1 MNSIRDRIDLLA
13 IEVGHPV
20 GLDDRRYRFL
30 AYSPHRDHVDEVR
43 LASILQRSPPP
54 EVAEWLDSLGLAD
67 AETYAK
73 VPPNSSL
80 GMVGRVCVPVRF
92 RDLVLGYIWLAET
105 SGTLASQAIAT
116 SIECATELGPVL
128 YQQRLLDDDVR
139 ERERS
144 LLSDLLGAPEV
155 RAPAVARLID
165 DGWMKSDGN
174 FSVVVLLCS
183 HPLDHAL
190 PERDRVALMATM
202 ESLRRSRADCR
213 IAVLPESHSMAMIL
227 TSPKPGAGVEAGRDL
242 LAAAGAALPQQH
254 SWTPYIGVSEAHEQL
269 EDLHHAYRQASWAA
283 ELASQ
288 IPGAERVVSWEELG
302 SYRIIAELAGSA
314 RPALLGPSPAVGAL
328 LDSSEGEVLVDTLEQ
343 YLERAGDVNAT
354 ANALF
359 LHRSSV
365 YQRLRRIEELTG
377 ADLHDGDHR
386 LELHLAIKLLRLGSA
401 RTPRGVRAGA
411 A

>member
-43 LASILQRSPPP
+43 LASILQRSPPA

-73 VPPNSSL
+73 VPPNRSL
-80 GMVGRVCVPVRF
+80 GMVARVCIPVRF

-105 SGTLASQAIAT
+105 SGSLTSRAITT
-116 SIECATELGPVL
+116 SIECAAELGPIL

-144 LLSDLLGAPEV
+144 LLSDLLGAPEA
-155 RAPAVARLID
+155 RAPAAARLID
-165 DGWMKSDGN
+165 DGWMKSDQH
-174 FSVVVLLCS
+174 FSVIVLLCS

-190 PERDRVALMATM
+190 PERDRVALMASM
-202 ESLRRSRADCR
+202 EGLRRSRADCR
-213 IAVLPESHSMAMIL
+213 VAVIPESHSMAMIL
-227 TSPKPGAGVEAGRDL
+227 TSPKPGAGIEVGRDL
-242 LAAAGAALPQQH
+242 LAAAITALPRQH
-254 SWTPYIGVSEAHEQL
+254 PWTPYVGVSDAHEQL
-269 EDLHHAYRQASWAA
+269 EDLRHAYRQASWAA
-283 ELASQ
+283 ELASRL
-288 IPGAERVVSWEELG
+288 PGAERVVNWGELG

-314 RPALLGPSPAVGAL
+314 RPALAGPPPTLAAL
-328 LDSSEGEVLVDTLEQ
+328 LESSEGEVLVDTLEQ

-377 ADLHDGDHR
+377 ADLHDGDRR

-401 RTPRGVRAGA
+401 RTVSGDRVGA